1 MHAIGSQRSFDWR
14 AFEGPIREG
23 TPAGGCRA
31 GTHEIN
37 SNRLTRSDNT
47 TFVSRPS
54 PTIVNI
60 SSQDDR
66 IIGVVFSNFA
76 NRRSLNCKSAEVI
89 SVPRLRLAA
98 DKDGGEMNVL
108 PKNFRPAITVQKHT
122 QQGMPYSVPTAD
134 MKQTAEDRRIEKSE
148 TKTKI
153 SICTNSQCNVFR
165 MDQQKGFMDLTTSF
179 GLSPYLMHDTMMANS
194 SMMIQ
199 EEQQAIQDN
208 TAPSFLNELL
218 DFHSQSCTLAE
229 RRCEQHSLDF
239 FDREIKSLDLCKGC
253 DDSRYIMYGRFEE
266 SCDGCLVDD
275 SSQSSVCS
283 LDYGHDVFQL

>member
-1 MHAIGSQRSFDWR
+1 MLFRSVGHALRD
-14 AFEGPIREG
+14 A
-23 TPAGGCRA
+23 
-31 GTHEIN
+31 
-37 SNRLTRSDNT
+37 
-47 TFVSRPS
+47 
-54 PTIVNI
+54 
-60 SSQDDR
+60 
-66 IIGVVFSNFA
+66 
-76 NRRSLNCKSAEVI
+76 
-89 SVPRLRLAA
+89 RLAA
-98 DKDGGEMNVL
+98 DKADGEMNVL
-108 PKNFRPAITVQKHT
+108 PKNFRPAITGQEHT
-122 QQGMPYSVPTAD
+122 HRGMPFSVATAD
-134 MKQTAEDRRIEKSE
+134 MKQTEDRRIEKSE

-194 SMMIQ
+194 SVMIQ

-239 FDREIKSLDLCKGC
+239 FDREIESLDLCEGC
-253 DDSRYIMYGRFEE
+253 DDTSYIMYGRFEE
-266 SCDGCLVDD
+266 SSDGCLVDD

-283 LDYGHDVFQL
+283 LDHRHNVFQL